1 MDKVIESLEDDDVT
15 GFGARRFNML
25 DQKLGSFVGL
35 SREVIRDMA
44 FHPVTQELLLTC
56 GQEKLVKIT
65 NMVSCSEVRH

>member
-1 MDKVIESLEDDDVT
+1 
-15 GFGARRFNML
+15 ML